1 MRFSALIVYLLIL
14 AGVSCK
20 YANAVANT
28 ELQEGPLVKKVD
40 HIVVQTD
47 DPKGLFD
54 LMTEPLGLPAAWP
67 VAVYTGFST
76 GGIHAGNV
84 NIEHLTSANPKMPQS
99 TAPYQKRNPEFST

>member
-1 MRFSALIVYLLIL
+1 MRFSARIVYLLIL
-14 AGVSCK
+14 TGIFCK
-20 YANAVANT
+20 YANALANT

-54 LMTEPLGLPAAWP
+54 LMAETLGLPVAWTL
-67 VAVYTGFST
+67 AVYPGFST

-84 NIEHLTSANPKMPQS
+84 NIELLTSANPKMPQS
-99 TAPYQKRNPEFST
+99 MAPYQKRNPEFSA